1 MKRSSLFLSVIVW
14 FSFVLVGCTDCNDD
28 TSASV
33 DESPVSPTSSG
44 MCGTANPASE
54 RSLWNADLSNQHN
67 EHLTSC

>member
-33 DESPVSPTSSG
+33 DESPASVAEPQASVNEPSASVAEPSASIDAPPSS
-44 MCGTANPASE
+44 T
-54 RSLWNADLSNQHN
+54 R
-67 EHLTSC
+67 